1 MSKKMI
7 IKIIIDILMTAA
19 LPLLMCYS
27 LVGEFAHEV
36 IGVTKFV
43 LFVAHHVL
51 NFGWAKSLFKGKYTV
66 QRTVN
71 TLVNITI
78 FACMLGL
85 MYSGIVMSRHI
96 FTFLHFG
103 SAADARNIHMLC
115 AYWGF
120 LLMSLHLGMHV
131 RVIIGAMKKAMKL
144 KKSIAATVI
153 VNVIFGIVSVIGI
166 HYFFELKLMDYLFM
180 RIGFVF
186 FDFSVPVT
194 VTILK
199 YVTVMVLFAH
209 IGYAISMLMKP
220 RKHKEQ

>member
-1 MSKKMI
+1 MT

-36 IGVTKFV
+36 IGVTMFV
-43 LFVAHHVL
+43 LFIAHHVL

-66 QRTVN
+66 QREVN
-71 TLVNITI
+71 TLVNLTI
-78 FACMLGL
+78 FVCMIGL
-85 MYSGIVMSRHI
+85 MYSGIVMSRHV

-120 LLMSLHLGMHV
+120 SLMSLHLGMHV
-131 RVIIGAMKKAMKL
+131 RVIIGTMKIAMKL
-144 KKSIAATVI
+144 KGSIAATI
-153 VNVIFGIVSVIGI
+153 IANVVFGIVSVIGLR
-166 HYFFELKLMDYLFM
+166 YFFKLKLTDYLFM

-186 FDFSVPVT
+186 FDFTVPVT

-209 IGYAISMLMKP
+209 IGYAVSMLLKS
-220 RKHKEQ
+220 RKRKQ